1 MMFMLLSS
9 PYVQNMILVTY
20 LQGHVVRVVGTGEQG
35 SSAVLRLVSD
45 AGGAGGCGKMM
56 PGAG

>member
-1 MMFMLLSS
+1 MLLSS